1 VTFAKMNICPR
12 CNLQQ
17 NGIYKCQYCG
27 YDLNKYYKKPTNI
40 IRKWLK
46 DIIGGLKKNK
56 IISNNKKSKAH
67 SINNTG
73 KAFKRT
79 NNGGNRSGPDRR
91 KYKYTT
97 YFPERRSG
105 VNRRK

>member
-1 VTFAKMNICPR
+1 MNICPR

-79 NNGGNRSGPDRR
+79 NNGGNRSGTDRR